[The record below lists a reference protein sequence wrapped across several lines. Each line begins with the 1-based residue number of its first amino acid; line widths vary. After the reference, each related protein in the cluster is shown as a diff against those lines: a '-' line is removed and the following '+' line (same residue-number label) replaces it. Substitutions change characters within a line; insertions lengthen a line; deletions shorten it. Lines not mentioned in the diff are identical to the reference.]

1 MRTMENVV
9 CIKFCQ
15 NKLILSFNFTYIRP
29 TRKVKKDSMKLL
41 ERAQQVLIDKRPYND
56 FKILQFVH
64 AS

>member
-29 TRKVKKDSMKLL
+29 TRKVKKDSMKLM
-41 ERAQQVLIDKRPYND
+41 ERTQQLLIDKRPYND
-56 FKILQFVH
+56 FKILQFVQ